1 MLLNPIFDVIFPVF
15 AIIGMGYG
23 ASKLNWVKDS
33 TVDGLSD
40 FTYHFAVPVM
50 LVQTISSS
58 SLPEQVPWTFL
69 FSYFGAS
76 FSVLTLGCLS
86 CRTLLRRDFGDSAVH
101 GFTCTFPNTV
111 LLGIPIVL
119 MAFGEE
125 ATVPLFLI
133 ISLHSTLL
141 LPVITTLMEVAKG
154 RNASL
159 AKVGRNALRGIA
171 TNPIILSLVSG
182 IVMNLLDLRLPAAL
196 DPVAELM
203 GNAVT
208 PCSLFALGATL
219 TRFQIAGRW
228 KDMGMVV
235 IAKLL
240 LQPLIVATLAIVVFQ
255 LEYGLWVQVAILIA
269 AQPVGVT
276 PYLFAYRYQVNVA
289 LASNA
294 MLITTLISPI
304 TLSVLLWLFHR

>member
-1 MLLNPIFDVIFPVF
+1 
-15 AIIGMGYG
+15 MGYG
-23 ASKLNWVKDS
+23 ASKLNWVKES

-50 LVQTISSS
+50 LVQTISRS
-58 SLPEQVPWTFL
+58 SLPDQVPWAFL
-69 FSYFGAS
+69 FSYYGAS
-76 FSVLTLGCLS
+76 FSVMTLGFLS
-86 CRTLLRRDFGDSAVH
+86 CRTLLRRDFRDSAMH
-101 GFTCTFPNTV
+101 GFTSTFPNTV
-111 LLGIPIVL
+111 LLGIPVVL

-141 LPVITTLMEVAKG
+141 LPVITTLMEIAKG

-159 AKVGRNALRGIA
+159 SKVTRNALRGIA

-182 IVMNLLDLRLPAAL
+182 ILMNLFNLQLLEPL

-203 GNAVT
+203 GDAVT

-235 IAKLL
+235 LAKLL
-240 LQPLIVATLAIVVFQ
+240 LQPMIVAFLALVVFQ
-255 LEYGLWVQVAILIA
+255 LEYGLWVHVAILIA

-276 PYLFAYRYQVNVA
+276 PYLFASRYQVNVA

-294 MLITTLISPI
+294 MLITTLLAPI
-304 TLSVLLWLFHR
+304 TLSTLLWLFHR

>member
-1 MLLNPIFDVIFPVF
+1 
-15 AIIGMGYG
+15 MGYG
-23 ASKLNWVKDS
+23 ASKLNWVKES

-50 LVQTISSS
+50 LVQTISRS
-58 SLPEQVPWTFL
+58 SLPDQVPWAFL
-69 FSYFGAS
+69 FSYYGAS
-76 FSVLTLGCLS
+76 FSVMTLGFLS
-86 CRTLLRRDFGDSAVH
+86 CRTLLRRDFRDSAMH
-101 GFTCTFPNTV
+101 GFTSTFPNTV
-111 LLGIPIVL
+111 LLGIPVVL

-141 LPVITTLMEVAKG
+141 LPVITTLMEIAKG

-159 AKVGRNALRGIA
+159 SKVTRNALRGIA

-182 IVMNLLDLRLPAAL
+182 ILMNLFNLQLPEPL

-203 GNAVT
+203 GDAVT

-235 IAKLL
+235 LAKLL
-240 LQPLIVATLAIVVFQ
+240 LQPMIVAFLALVVFQ
-255 LEYGLWVQVAILIA
+255 LEQGLWVHVAILIA

-276 PYLFAYRYQVNVA
+276 PYLFASRYQVNVA

-294 MLITTLISPI
+294 MLITTLLAPI
-304 TLSVLLWLFHR
+304 TLSTLLWLFHR

>member
-1 MLLNPIFDVIFPVF
+1 MNPIFDVIFPVF

-23 ASKLNWVKDS
+23 TAKLNWVKES

-50 LVQTISSS
+50 LVQTISRS

-69 FSYFGAS
+69 FSYYGAS
-76 FSVLTLGCLS
+76 FSVLTLGLLS
-86 CRTLLRRDFGDSAVH
+86 CQNLLRRDFGESAMH
-101 GFTCTFPNTV
+101 GFTSTFPNTV

-171 TNPIILSLVSG
+171 ANPIILSLVSG
-182 IVMNLLDLRLPAAL
+182 IVMNILDLRLPAAL

-276 PYLFAYRYQVNVA
+276 PYLFASRYQVNVA

>member
-1 MLLNPIFDVIFPVF
+1 MNPIFDVIFPVF
-15 AIIGMGYG
+15 TLISMGYG
-23 ASKLNWVKDS
+23 AAKLNWVRES

-50 LVQTISSS
+50 LVQTISRS
-58 SLPEQVPWTFL
+58 SLPDQVPWAFL
-69 FSYFGAS
+69 SSYYGAS
-76 FSVLTLGCLS
+76 FSILILGFLS
-86 CRTLLRRDFGDSAVH
+86 CRTLLRRDFGDSSIH
-101 GFTCTFPNTV
+101 GFTSTFPNTV
-111 LLGIPIVL
+111 LLGIPVVL
-119 MAFGEE
+119 MVFGEE

-141 LPVITTLMEVAKG
+141 LPVITILIEIAKG

-159 AKVGRNALRGIA
+159 SKVTGNALRGIV

-182 IVMNLLDLRLPAAL
+182 IVMNLLDLRLPEPL

-203 GNAVT
+203 GNTVA

-219 TRFQIAGRW
+219 TRFQIVGRW

-235 IAKLL
+235 VAKLFL
-240 LQPLIVATLAIVVFQ
+240 HPSIVAFLALVVFK
-255 LEYGLWVQVAILIA
+255 LEYGLWVHVAILIA

-276 PYLFAYRYQVNVA
+276 PYLFASRYQVNVA

-294 MLITTLISPI
+294 MLITTLLSPI
-304 TLSVLLWLFHR
+304 TLSTLLWLFHR

>member
-1 MLLNPIFDVIFPVF
+1 
-15 AIIGMGYG
+15 MGYG
-23 ASKLNWVKDS
+23 ASKLNWVKES

-50 LVQTISSS
+50 LVQTISRS
-58 SLPEQVPWTFL
+58 SLPDQVPWAFL
-69 FSYFGAS
+69 FSYDGAS
-76 FSVLTLGCLS
+76 FSVMTLGFLS
-86 CRTLLRRDFGDSAVH
+86 CRTLLRRDFKDSAMH
-101 GFTCTFPNTV
+101 GFTSTFPNTV
-111 LLGIPIVL
+111 LLGIPVVL

-141 LPVITTLMEVAKG
+141 LPVITTLMEIAKG

-159 AKVGRNALRGIA
+159 SKVTRNALRGIA

-182 IVMNLLDLRLPAAL
+182 ILMNLFNLQLPESL

-203 GNAVT
+203 GDTVT

-228 KDMGMVV
+228 RDMGMVV
-235 IAKLL
+235 LAKLL
-240 LQPLIVATLAIVVFQ
+240 LQPMIVAFLALVVFQ
-255 LEYGLWVQVAILIA
+255 LEYGLWVHVAILIA

-276 PYLFAYRYQVNVA
+276 PYLFASRYQVNVA

-294 MLITTLISPI
+294 MLITTLLAPI
-304 TLSVLLWLFHR
+304 TLSTLLWLFHR

>member
-1 MLLNPIFDVIFPVF
+1 
-15 AIIGMGYG
+15 MGYG
-23 ASKLNWVKDS
+23 AAKLNWVKES

-50 LVQTISSS
+50 LVQTISRS
-58 SLPEQVPWTFL
+58 SLPNEVPWAFL
-69 FSYFGAS
+69 CSYYGAS
-76 FSVLTLGCLS
+76 FSVFTLGFLS
-86 CRTLLRRDFGDSAVH
+86 CRTLLRRDFRDSSMH
-101 GFTCTFPNTV
+101 GFTSTFPNTV
-111 LLGIPIVL
+111 LLGIPVVL

-141 LPVITTLMEVAKG
+141 LPVITTLMEITKG

-159 AKVGRNALRGIA
+159 SKVAQNALRGIA

-182 IVMNLLDLRLPAAL
+182 ILMNLLDLRLPGL
-196 DPVAELM
+196 LNPVAELM
-203 GNAVT
+203 GDAVT

-219 TRFQIAGRW
+219 TRFRIAGRW

-235 IAKLL
+235 VAKLF
-240 LQPLIVATLAIVVFQ
+240 LQPMIVAFLALVVFQ
-255 LEYGLWVQVAILIA
+255 LEYGLWVHVAILIA

-276 PYLFAYRYQVNVA
+276 PYLFASRYQVNVA

-294 MLITTLISPI
+294 MLITTLLAPI
-304 TLSVLLWLFHR
+304 TLSTLLWLFHR

>member
-1 MLLNPIFDVIFPVF
+1 
-15 AIIGMGYG
+15 MGYG
-23 ASKLNWVKDS
+23 ASKLNWVKES

-50 LVQTISSS
+50 LVQTISRS
-58 SLPEQVPWTFL
+58 SLPDQVPWAFL
-69 FSYFGAS
+69 FSYYGAS
-76 FSVLTLGCLS
+76 FSVMTLGFLS
-86 CRTLLRRDFGDSAVH
+86 CRTLLRRDFRDSAMH
-101 GFTCTFPNTV
+101 GFTSTFPNTV
-111 LLGIPIVL
+111 LLGIPVVL

-141 LPVITTLMEVAKG
+141 LPVITTLMEIAKG

-159 AKVGRNALRGIA
+159 SKVTRNALRGIA

-182 IVMNLLDLRLPAAL
+182 ILMNLFNLQLPEPL

-203 GNAVT
+203 GDTVT

-235 IAKLL
+235 LAKLL
-240 LQPLIVATLAIVVFQ
+240 LQPMIVAFLALVVFQ
-255 LEYGLWVQVAILIA
+255 LEYGLWVHVAILIA

-276 PYLFAYRYQVNVA
+276 PYLFASRYQVNVA

-294 MLITTLISPI
+294 MLITTLLAPI
-304 TLSVLLWLFHR
+304 TLSTLLWLFHR

>member
-1 MLLNPIFDVIFPVF
+1 MNPIFDVIFPVF

-23 ASKLNWVKDS
+23 ASKLNWVKES

-50 LVQTISSS
+50 LVQTISRS
-58 SLPEQVPWTFL
+58 SLPDQVPWAFL
-69 FSYFGAS
+69 FSYYGAS
-76 FSVLTLGCLS
+76 FSVMTLGFLS
-86 CRTLLRRDFGDSAVH
+86 CRTLLRRDFGDSAMH
-101 GFTCTFPNTV
+101 GFTSTFPNTV
-111 LLGIPIVL
+111 LLGIPVVL

-141 LPVITTLMEVAKG
+141 LPVITTLMEIAKG

-159 AKVGRNALRGIA
+159 SKVTRNALRGIA

-182 IVMNLLDLRLPAAL
+182 ILMNLLNLRLPGPL

-203 GNAVT
+203 GDTVT

-235 IAKLL
+235 LAKLL
-240 LQPLIVATLAIVVFQ
+240 LQPMIVAFLALVVFQ
-255 LEYGLWVQVAILIA
+255 LEYGLWVHVAILIA

-276 PYLFAYRYQVNVA
+276 
-289 LASNA
+289 
-294 MLITTLISPI
+294 
-304 TLSVLLWLFHR
+304 

>member
-1 MLLNPIFDVIFPVF
+1 MNPIFDVIFPVF

-23 ASKLNWVKDS
+23 ASKLNWVKES

-50 LVQTISSS
+50 LVQTISRS
-58 SLPEQVPWTFL
+58 SLPEQVPWAFL
-69 FSYFGAS
+69 FSYYGAS
-76 FSVLTLGCLS
+76 FSVLTLGLLS
-86 CRTLLRRDFGDSAVH
+86 CRNLLGRDFGDSAMH
-101 GFTCTFPNTV
+101 GFTSTFPNTV

-276 PYLFAYRYQVNVA
+276 PYLFASRYQVNVA

>member
-1 MLLNPIFDVIFPVF
+1 
-15 AIIGMGYG
+15 MGYG
-23 ASKLNWVKDS
+23 ASKLNWVKES

-50 LVQTISSS
+50 LVQTISRS
-58 SLPEQVPWTFL
+58 SLPDQVPWAFL
-69 FSYFGAS
+69 FSYYGAS
-76 FSVLTLGCLS
+76 FSVMTLGFLS
-86 CRTLLRRDFGDSAVH
+86 CRTLLRRDFRDSAMH
-101 GFTCTFPNTV
+101 GFTSTFPNTV
-111 LLGIPIVL
+111 LLGIPVVL

-141 LPVITTLMEVAKG
+141 LPVITTLMEIAKG

-159 AKVGRNALRGIA
+159 SKVTRNALRGIA

-182 IVMNLLDLRLPAAL
+182 ILMNLFNLQLPEPL

-203 GNAVT
+203 GDAVT

-235 IAKLL
+235 LAKLL
-240 LQPLIVATLAIVVFQ
+240 LQPMIVAFLALVVFQ
-255 LEYGLWVQVAILIA
+255 LEYGLWVHVAILIA

-276 PYLFAYRYQVNVA
+276 PYLFASRYQVNVA

-294 MLITTLISPI
+294 MLITTLLAPV
-304 TLSVLLWLFHR
+304 TLSTLLWLFHR

>member
-1 MLLNPIFDVIFPVF
+1 MNPIFDVIFPVF

-23 ASKLNWVKDS
+23 ASKLNWVKES

-50 LVQTISSS
+50 LVQSISRS
-58 SLPEQVPWTFL
+58 SLPEQVPWAFL
-69 FSYFGAS
+69 FSYYGAS
-76 FSVLTLGCLS
+76 FSVLTLGLLS
-86 CRTLLRRDFGDSAVH
+86 CQNLLRRDFGDSAMH
-101 GFTCTFPNTV
+101 GFTSTFPNTV

-171 TNPIILSLVSG
+171 ANPIILSLVSG
-182 IVMNLLDLRLPAAL
+182 IVMNILDLRLPAAL

-228 KDMGMVV
+228 KDMGN
-235 IAKLL
+235 
-240 LQPLIVATLAIVVFQ
+240 
-255 LEYGLWVQVAILIA
+255 G
-269 AQPVGVT
+269 GGC
-276 PYLFAYRYQVNVA
+276 
-289 LASNA
+289 
-294 MLITTLISPI
+294 
-304 TLSVLLWLFHR
+304 

>member
-1 MLLNPIFDVIFPVF
+1 M
-15 AIIGMGYG
+15 
-23 ASKLNWVKDS
+23 
-33 TVDGLSD
+33 
-40 FTYHFAVPVM
+40 
-50 LVQTISSS
+50 
-58 SLPEQVPWTFL
+58 
-69 FSYFGAS
+69 
-76 FSVLTLGCLS
+76 
-86 CRTLLRRDFGDSAVH
+86 H
-101 GFTCTFPNTV
+101 GFTSTFPNTV
-111 LLGIPIVL
+111 LLGIPVVL

-141 LPVITTLMEVAKG
+141 LPVITTLMEIAKG

-159 AKVGRNALRGIA
+159 SKVTRNALRGIA

-182 IVMNLLDLRLPAAL
+182 ILMNLFNLQLPEPL

-203 GNAVT
+203 GDAVT

-235 IAKLL
+235 LAKLL
-240 LQPLIVATLAIVVFQ
+240 LQPMIVAFLALVVFQ
-255 LEYGLWVQVAILIA
+255 LEYGLWVHVAILIA

-276 PYLFAYRYQVNVA
+276 PYLFASRYQVNVA

-294 MLITTLISPI
+294 MLITTLLAPI
-304 TLSVLLWLFHR
+304 TLSMLLWLFHR

>member
-1 MLLNPIFDVIFPVF
+1 MNPIFDVIFPVF

-23 ASKLNWVKDS
+23 AAKLNWVKES

-50 LVQTISSS
+50 LVQSISRS
-58 SLPEQVPWTFL
+58 SLPEQVPWAFL
-69 FSYFGAS
+69 FSYYGAS
-76 FSVLTLGCLS
+76 FSVLTLGLLS
-86 CRTLLRRDFGDSAVH
+86 CQNLLRRDFGESAMH
-101 GFTCTFPNTV
+101 GFTSTFPNTV

-171 TNPIILSLVSG
+171 ANPIILSLVSG
-182 IVMNLLDLRLPAAL
+182 IVMNLLDLRLPATL

-240 LQPLIVATLAIVVFQ
+240 LQPMIVATLAIAVFQ

-276 PYLFAYRYQVNVA
+276 PYLFASRYQVNVA

-304 TLSVLLWLFHR
+304 TLSVLLWLFHS

>member
-1 MLLNPIFDVIFPVF
+1 
-15 AIIGMGYG
+15 MGYG
-23 ASKLNWVKDS
+23 ASKLNWVKES

-50 LVQTISSS
+50 LVQSISRS
-58 SLPEQVPWTFL
+58 SLPEQVPWAFL
-69 FSYFGAS
+69 FSYYGAS
-76 FSVLTLGCLS
+76 FSVLTLGLLS
-86 CRTLLRRDFGDSAVH
+86 CQNLLRRDFGDSAMH
-101 GFTCTFPNTV
+101 GFTSTFPNTV

-119 MAFGEE
+119 MAFGKE

-133 ISLHSTLL
+133 I
-141 LPVITTLMEVAKG
+141 TLMEVAKG

-240 LQPLIVATLAIVVFQ
+240 LQPLIVATLAVVVFQ

-276 PYLFAYRYQVNVA
+276 PYLFASRYQVNVA
-289 LASNA
+289 LASNT

-304 TLSVLLWLFHR
+304 TLSVLLWLFHS

>member
-1 MLLNPIFDVIFPVF
+1 
-15 AIIGMGYG
+15 MGYG
-23 ASKLNWVKDS
+23 ASKLNWVKES

-40 FTYHFAVPVM
+40 FTYQFAVPVM
-50 LVQTISSS
+50 LVQTISRS
-58 SLPEQVPWTFL
+58 SLPDQVPWAFL
-69 FSYFGAS
+69 FSYYGAS
-76 FSVLTLGCLS
+76 FSVMTLGFLS
-86 CRTLLRRDFGDSAVH
+86 CRTLLRRDFRDSAMH
-101 GFTCTFPNTV
+101 GFTSTFPNTV
-111 LLGIPIVL
+111 LLGIPVVL

-141 LPVITTLMEVAKG
+141 LPVITTLMEIAKG

-159 AKVGRNALRGIA
+159 SKVTRNALRGIA

-182 IVMNLLDLRLPAAL
+182 ILMNLFNLQLPEPL

-203 GNAVT
+203 GDAVT

-235 IAKLL
+235 LAKLL
-240 LQPLIVATLAIVVFQ
+240 LQPMIVAFLALVVFQ
-255 LEYGLWVQVAILIA
+255 LEYGLWVHVAILIA

-276 PYLFAYRYQVNVA
+276 PYLFASRYQVNVA

-294 MLITTLISPI
+294 MLITTLLAPI
-304 TLSVLLWLFHR
+304 TLSTLLWLFHR

>member
-1 MLLNPIFDVIFPVF
+1 MNPIFDVIFPVF

-23 ASKLNWVKDS
+23 AAKLNWVKES

-50 LVQTISSS
+50 LVQSISRS
-58 SLPEQVPWTFL
+58 SLPEQVPWAFL
-69 FSYFGAS
+69 FSYYGAS
-76 FSVLTLGCLS
+76 FSVLTLGLLS
-86 CRTLLRRDFGDSAVH
+86 CRNLLGRDFGDSAMH
-101 GFTCTFPNTV
+101 GFTSTFPNTV

-171 TNPIILSLVSG
+171 ANPIILSLVSG

-276 PYLFAYRYQVNVA
+276 PYLFASRYQVNVA

>member
-1 MLLNPIFDVIFPVF
+1 
-15 AIIGMGYG
+15 MGYG
-23 ASKLNWVKDS
+23 ASKLNWVKES

-50 LVQTISSS
+50 LVQTISRS
-58 SLPEQVPWTFL
+58 SLPDQVPWAFL
-69 FSYFGAS
+69 FSYYGAS
-76 FSVLTLGCLS
+76 FSVMTLGFLS
-86 CRTLLRRDFGDSAVH
+86 CRTLLRRDFRDSAMH
-101 GFTCTFPNTV
+101 GFTSTFPNTV
-111 LLGIPIVL
+111 LLGIPVVL

-141 LPVITTLMEVAKG
+141 LPVITTLMEIAKG

-159 AKVGRNALRGIA
+159 SKVIRNALRGIA

-182 IVMNLLDLRLPAAL
+182 ILMNLFNLQLPEPL

-203 GNAVT
+203 GDAVT

-235 IAKLL
+235 LAKLL
-240 LQPLIVATLAIVVFQ
+240 LQPMIVAFLALVVFQ
-255 LEYGLWVQVAILIA
+255 LEQGLWVHVAILIA

-276 PYLFAYRYQVNVA
+276 PYLFASRYQVNVA

-294 MLITTLISPI
+294 MLITTLLAPI
-304 TLSVLLWLFHR
+304 TLSTLLWLFHR

>member
-1 MLLNPIFDVIFPVF
+1 
-15 AIIGMGYG
+15 MGYG
-23 ASKLNWVKDS
+23 ASKLNWVKES

-50 LVQTISSS
+50 LVQTISRS
-58 SLPEQVPWTFL
+58 SLPDQVPWAFL
-69 FSYFGAS
+69 FSYYGAS
-76 FSVLTLGCLS
+76 FSVMTLGFLS
-86 CRTLLRRDFGDSAVH
+86 CRTLLRRDFGDSAMH
-101 GFTCTFPNTV
+101 GFTSTFPNTV
-111 LLGIPIVL
+111 LLGIPVVL

-141 LPVITTLMEVAKG
+141 LPVITTLMEIAKG

-159 AKVGRNALRGIA
+159 SKVTRNALLGIA

-182 IVMNLLDLRLPAAL
+182 ILMNLLNLRLPGPL

-203 GNAVT
+203 GDTVT

-235 IAKLL
+235 LAKLL
-240 LQPLIVATLAIVVFQ
+240 LQPMIVAFLALVVFQ
-255 LEYGLWVQVAILIA
+255 LEYGLWVHVAILIA

-276 PYLFAYRYQVNVA
+276 PYLFASRYQVNVA

-294 MLITTLISPI
+294 MLITTLLAPI
-304 TLSVLLWLFHR
+304 TLSTLLWLFHR

>member
-1 MLLNPIFDVIFPVF
+1 LNPIFDVIFPVF

-23 ASKLNWVKDS
+23 ASKLNWVKES

-50 LVQTISSS
+50 LVQTISRS
-58 SLPEQVPWTFL
+58 SLPDQVPWAFL
-69 FSYFGAS
+69 FSYYGAS
-76 FSVLTLGCLS
+76 FSVMTLGFLS
-86 CRTLLRRDFGDSAVH
+86 CRTLLRRDFRDSAMH
-101 GFTCTFPNTV
+101 GFTSTFPNTV
-111 LLGIPIVL
+111 LLGIPVVL

-141 LPVITTLMEVAKG
+141 LPVITTLMEIAKG

-159 AKVGRNALRGIA
+159 SKVTRNALRGIA

-182 IVMNLLDLRLPAAL
+182 ILMNLFNLQLPEPL

-203 GNAVT
+203 GDTVT

-235 IAKLL
+235 LAKLL
-240 LQPLIVATLAIVVFQ
+240 LQPMIVAFLALVVFQ
-255 LEYGLWVQVAILIA
+255 LEYGLWVHVAILIA

-276 PYLFAYRYQVNVA
+276 PYLFASRYQVNVA

-294 MLITTLISPI
+294 MLITTLLAPI
-304 TLSVLLWLFHR
+304 TLSTLLWLFHR

>member
-1 MLLNPIFDVIFPVF
+1 MNPIFDVIFPVF

-23 ASKLNWVKDS
+23 AAKLNWVKES

-50 LVQTISSS
+50 LVQTISRS
-58 SLPEQVPWTFL
+58 SLPEQVPWALL
-69 FSYFGAS
+69 FSYYGAS
-76 FSVLTLGCLS
+76 FSVLTLGLLS
-86 CRTLLRRDFGDSAVH
+86 CQNLLRRDFGESAMH
-101 GFTCTFPNTV
+101 GFTSTFPNTV

-133 ISLHSTLL
+133 ISLHSTSL
-141 LPVITTLMEVAKG
+141 LPVISTLMEVAKG

-171 TNPIILSLVSG
+171 ANPIILSLVSG
-182 IVMNLLDLRLPAAL
+182 IVMNLLDLRLPSAL

-203 GNAVT
+203 GDAVT

-276 PYLFAYRYQVNVA
+276 PYLFASRYQVNVA

>member
-1 MLLNPIFDVIFPVF
+1 
-15 AIIGMGYG
+15 MGYG
-23 ASKLNWVKDS
+23 ASKLNWVKES

-50 LVQTISSS
+50 LVQTISRS
-58 SLPEQVPWTFL
+58 SLPDQVPWAFL
-69 FSYFGAS
+69 FSYYGAS
-76 FSVLTLGCLS
+76 FSVLTLGLLS
-86 CRTLLRRDFGDSAVH
+86 CRNLLRRDFGESAMH
-101 GFTCTFPNTV
+101 GFTSTFPNTV

-159 AKVGRNALRGIA
+159 AKVGRNTLRGIA

-182 IVMNLLDLRLPAAL
+182 IVMNLLDLRLPVAL

-219 TRFQIAGRW
+219 TRFQIVGRW

-276 PYLFAYRYQVNVA
+276 PYLFASRYQVNVA

-304 TLSVLLWLFHR
+304 TLSVLLWLFQR

>member
-1 MLLNPIFDVIFPVF
+1 
-15 AIIGMGYG
+15 MGYG
-23 ASKLNWVKDS
+23 ASKLNWVKES

-50 LVQTISSS
+50 LVQTISRS
-58 SLPEQVPWTFL
+58 SLPDQVPWAFL
-69 FSYFGAS
+69 FSYYGAS
-76 FSVLTLGCLS
+76 FSVMTLGFLS
-86 CRTLLRRDFGDSAVH
+86 CRTLLRRDFRDSAMH
-101 GFTCTFPNTV
+101 GFTSTFPNTV
-111 LLGIPIVL
+111 LLGIPVVL

-141 LPVITTLMEVAKG
+141 LPVITTLMEIAKG

-159 AKVGRNALRGIA
+159 SKVTRNALRGIA

-182 IVMNLLDLRLPAAL
+182 ILMNLFNLQLPEPLDS
-196 DPVAELM
+196 VAELM
-203 GNAVT
+203 GDAVT

-235 IAKLL
+235 LAKLL
-240 LQPLIVATLAIVVFQ
+240 LQPMIVAFLALVVFQ
-255 LEYGLWVQVAILIA
+255 LEYGLWVHVAILIA

-276 PYLFAYRYQVNVA
+276 PYLFASRYQVNVA

-294 MLITTLISPI
+294 MLITTLLAPI
-304 TLSVLLWLFHR
+304 TLSTLLWLFHR

>member
-1 MLLNPIFDVIFPVF
+1 MNPIFDVIFPVF

-23 ASKLNWVKDS
+23 AAKLNWVKES

-50 LVQTISSS
+50 LVQTISRS
-58 SLPEQVPWTFL
+58 SLPDQVPWALL
-69 FSYFGAS
+69 FSYYGAS
-76 FSVLTLGCLS
+76 FSVLTLGFLS
-86 CRTLLRRDFGDSAVH
+86 CRALLRRDFGDSAMH
-101 GFTCTFPNTV
+101 GFTSAFPNTV
-111 LLGIPIVL
+111 LLGIPVVL
-119 MAFGEE
+119 MTFGKE

-141 LPVITTLMEVAKG
+141 LPVITALMEIAKG

-159 AKVGRNALRGIA
+159 SKVTRNALRGIA
-171 TNPIILSLVSG
+171 TNPIILSLISG
-182 IVMNLLDLRLPAAL
+182 ILMNLFNLRLPEPL

-203 GNAVT
+203 GDAVT

-219 TRFQIAGRW
+219 TRFRIAGRW

-235 IAKLL
+235 VAKLL
-240 LQPLIVATLAIVVFQ
+240 LQPMIVAFLALVVFQ
-255 LEYGLWVQVAILIA
+255 LEYELWVHVAILIA

-276 PYLFAYRYQVNVA
+276 PYLFSSRYQVNVA

-294 MLITTLISPI
+294 MLITTLLAPI
-304 TLSVLLWLFHR
+304 TLSTLLWFFHR

>member
-1 MLLNPIFDVIFPVF
+1 MNPSFDVIFPVF
-15 AIIGMGYG
+15 AIIGIGYG
-23 ASKLNWVKDS
+23 ASKLNWVKES
-33 TVDGLSD
+33 TVDGLSA

-50 LVQTISSS
+50 LVQTISRS
-58 SLPEQVPWTFL
+58 SLPEQVPWAFL
-69 FSYFGAS
+69 FSYYGAS
-76 FSVLTLGCLS
+76 FSVLTLGLLS
-86 CRTLLRRDFGDSAVH
+86 CRNLLGRDFGDSAMH
-101 GFTCTFPNTV
+101 GFTSTFPNTV

-119 MAFGEE
+119 MAFGKE

-240 LQPLIVATLAIVVFQ
+240 LQPMIVATLAIAVFQ

-276 PYLFAYRYQVNVA
+276 PYLFASRYQVNVA

>member
-1 MLLNPIFDVIFPVF
+1 
-15 AIIGMGYG
+15 MGYG
-23 ASKLNWVKDS
+23 ASKLNWVKES

-50 LVQTISSS
+50 LVQTISRS
-58 SLPEQVPWTFL
+58 SLPDQVPWAFL
-69 FSYFGAS
+69 FSYYGAS
-76 FSVLTLGCLS
+76 FSVMTLGFLS
-86 CRTLLRRDFGDSAVH
+86 CRTLLRRDFRDSTMH
-101 GFTCTFPNTV
+101 GFTSTFPNTV
-111 LLGIPIVL
+111 LLGIPVVL

-141 LPVITTLMEVAKG
+141 LPVITTLMEIAKG

-159 AKVGRNALRGIA
+159 SKVTRNALRGIA

-182 IVMNLLDLRLPAAL
+182 ILMNLFNLQLPEPL

-203 GNAVT
+203 GDAVT

-235 IAKLL
+235 LAKLL
-240 LQPLIVATLAIVVFQ
+240 LQPMIVAFLALVVFQ
-255 LEYGLWVQVAILIA
+255 LEYGLWVHVAILIA

-276 PYLFAYRYQVNVA
+276 PYLFASRYQVNVA

-294 MLITTLISPI
+294 MLITTLLAPI
-304 TLSVLLWLFHR
+304 TLSTLLWLFHR

>member
-1 MLLNPIFDVIFPVF
+1 MNPIFDVIFPVF

-23 ASKLNWVKDS
+23 ASKLNWVKES

-50 LVQTISSS
+50 LVQTISRS
-58 SLPEQVPWTFL
+58 SLPDQVPWAFL
-69 FSYFGAS
+69 FSYYGAS
-76 FSVLTLGCLS
+76 FSVMTLGFLS
-86 CRTLLRRDFGDSAVH
+86 CRTLLRRDFGDSAMH
-101 GFTCTFPNTV
+101 GFTSTFPNTV
-111 LLGIPIVL
+111 LLGIPVVL

-141 LPVITTLMEVAKG
+141 LPVITTLMEIAKG

-159 AKVGRNALRGIA
+159 SKVTRNALRGIA

-182 IVMNLLDLRLPAAL
+182 ILMNLFNLRLPEPL

-203 GNAVT
+203 GDTVT

-235 IAKLL
+235 LAKLL
-240 LQPLIVATLAIVVFQ
+240 LQPMIVAFLALVVFQ
-255 LEYGLWVQVAILIA
+255 LEYGLWVHVAILIA

-276 PYLFAYRYQVNVA
+276 PYLFASRYQVNIA
-289 LASNA
+289 MASNA
-294 MLITTLISPI
+294 MLITTLLAPI
-304 TLSVLLWLFHR
+304 TLSTLLWLFHR

>member
-1 MLLNPIFDVIFPVF
+1 MNPIFDVIFPVF

-23 ASKLNWVKDS
+23 ASKLNCVKES

-50 LVQTISSS
+50 LVQTISRS
-58 SLPEQVPWTFL
+58 SLPEQVPWALL
-69 FSYFGAS
+69 FSYYGAS
-76 FSVLTLGCLS
+76 FSVLTLGLLS
-86 CRTLLRRDFGDSAVH
+86 CQNLLRRDFGESAMH
-101 GFTCTFPNTV
+101 GFTSTFPNTV

-171 TNPIILSLVSG
+171 ANPIILSLVSG
-182 IVMNLLDLRLPAAL
+182 IVMNILDLRLPAAL

-276 PYLFAYRYQVNVA
+276 PYLFASRYQVNVA

-304 TLSVLLWLFHR
+304 TLSVLLWLFQR

>member
-1 MLLNPIFDVIFPVF
+1 MNPIFDVIFPVF

-23 ASKLNWVKDS
+23 AAKLNWVKES

-50 LVQTISSS
+50 LVQSISRS
-58 SLPEQVPWTFL
+58 SLPEQVPWAFL
-69 FSYFGAS
+69 FSYYGAS
-76 FSVLTLGCLS
+76 FSVLTLGLLS
-86 CRTLLRRDFGDSAVH
+86 CQNLLRRDFGESAMH
-101 GFTCTFPNTV
+101 GFTSTFPNTV

-119 MAFGEE
+119 MAFGKE

-276 PYLFAYRYQVNVA
+276 PYLFASRYQVNVA

-304 TLSVLLWLFHR
+304 TLSVLLWLFHS

>member
-1 MLLNPIFDVIFPVF
+1 MNPIFDVIFPVF

-23 ASKLNWVKDS
+23 AAKLNWVKES

-50 LVQTISSS
+50 LVQTISRS
-58 SLPEQVPWTFL
+58 SLPEQIPWAFL
-69 FSYFGAS
+69 FSYYGAS
-76 FSVLTLGCLS
+76 FSVLTLGLLS
-86 CRTLLRRDFGDSAVH
+86 CRNLLGRDFGDSAMH
-101 GFTCTFPNTV
+101 GFTSTFPNTV

-119 MAFGEE
+119 MAFGKES
-125 ATVPLFLI
+125 TVPLFLI

-240 LQPLIVATLAIVVFQ
+240 LQPMIVATLAIAVFQ

>member
-1 MLLNPIFDVIFPVF
+1 
-15 AIIGMGYG
+15 MGYG
-23 ASKLNWVKDS
+23 ASKLNWVKES

-50 LVQTISSS
+50 LVQTISRS
-58 SLPEQVPWTFL
+58 SLPDQVPWAFL
-69 FSYFGAS
+69 FSYYGAS
-76 FSVLTLGCLS
+76 FSVMTLGFLS
-86 CRTLLRRDFGDSAVH
+86 CRTLLRRDFRDSAMH
-101 GFTCTFPNTV
+101 GFTSTFPNTV
-111 LLGIPIVL
+111 LLGIPVVL

-141 LPVITTLMEVAKG
+141 LPVITTLMEIAKG

-159 AKVGRNALRGIA
+159 SKVTRNALRGIA

-182 IVMNLLDLRLPAAL
+182 ILMNLFNLQLPEPL

-203 GNAVT
+203 GDAVT

-235 IAKLL
+235 LAKLL
-240 LQPLIVATLAIVVFQ
+240 LQPMIVAFLALVVFQ
-255 LEYGLWVQVAILIA
+255 LEYGLWVHVAILIA

-276 PYLFAYRYQVNVA
+276 PYLFASRYQVNIA

-294 MLITTLISPI
+294 MLITTLLAPI
-304 TLSVLLWLFHR
+304 TLSTLLWLFHR

>member
-1 MLLNPIFDVIFPVF
+1 MNPIFDVIFPVF
-15 AIIGMGYG
+15 ALISMGYG
-23 ASKLNWVKDS
+23 AAKLNWVRES

-50 LVQTISSS
+50 LVQTISRS
-58 SLPEQVPWTFL
+58 SLPDQVPWAFL
-69 FSYFGAS
+69 SSYYGAS
-76 FSVLTLGCLS
+76 FSILILGFLS
-86 CRTLLRRDFGDSAVH
+86 CRTLLRRDFGDSSIH
-101 GFTCTFPNTV
+101 GFTSTFPNTV
-111 LLGIPIVL
+111 LLGIPVVL
-119 MAFGEE
+119 MVFGEE

-141 LPVITTLMEVAKG
+141 LPVTTILIEIARG

-159 AKVGRNALRGIA
+159 SKVTGNALRGIA

-182 IVMNLLDLRLPAAL
+182 IVMNLLDLRLPEPL

-203 GNAVT
+203 GNTVA

-235 IAKLL
+235 VAKLFL
-240 LQPLIVATLAIVVFQ
+240 HPAIVAFLALVVFK
-255 LEYGLWVQVAILIA
+255 LEYGLWVHVAILIA

-276 PYLFAYRYQVNVA
+276 PYLFASRYQVNVA

-294 MLITTLISPI
+294 MLITTLLSPI
-304 TLSVLLWLFHR
+304 TLSTLLWLFHR

>member
-1 MLLNPIFDVIFPVF
+1 
-15 AIIGMGYG
+15 MGYG
-23 ASKLNWVKDS
+23 ASKLNWVKES

-50 LVQTISSS
+50 LVQTISRS
-58 SLPEQVPWTFL
+58 SLPDQVPWAFL
-69 FSYFGAS
+69 FSYYGAS
-76 FSVLTLGCLS
+76 FSVMTLGFLS
-86 CRTLLRRDFGDSAVH
+86 CRTLLRRDFRDSAMH
-101 GFTCTFPNTV
+101 GFTSTFPNTV
-111 LLGIPIVL
+111 LLGIPVVL

-125 ATVPLFLI
+125 ATVPMFLI

-141 LPVITTLMEVAKG
+141 LPVITTLMEIAKG

-159 AKVGRNALRGIA
+159 SKVTRNALRGIA

-182 IVMNLLDLRLPAAL
+182 ILMNLFNLQLPEPL

-203 GNAVT
+203 GDAVT

-235 IAKLL
+235 LAKLL
-240 LQPLIVATLAIVVFQ
+240 LQPMIVAFLALVVFQ
-255 LEYGLWVQVAILIA
+255 LEYGLWVHVAILIA

-276 PYLFAYRYQVNVA
+276 PYLFASRYQVNVA

-294 MLITTLISPI
+294 MLITTLLAPI
-304 TLSVLLWLFHR
+304 TLSTLLWLFHR